1 MQVLKKHLGM
11 HQPTIACSGFMYE
24 EGEDLDEEEVQA
36 HAVNL
41 PKVLQSLPGNG
52 SKSCKSLLPICLA

>member
-1 MQVLKKHLGM
+1 
-11 HQPTIACSGFMYE
+11 MYE

-41 PKVLQSLPGNG
+41 PKVLQSLPGSG
-52 SKSCKSLLPICLA
+52 STGCKPLLCVCPN